1 VRIVNVCL
9 AERSYPIYITHSE
22 IYEFGNCIKEHF
34 KHNQVVIITNPT
46 VDKLY
51 SEVVTNSLKSAGYN
65 VNKFIIPDGEEYKNI
80 EWVIKAFDFLLE
92 NKYER
97 QTGIIALGGGV
108 IGDIAGFIAST
119 YMRGVPLVQFPTTLL
134 AQVDSSI
141 GGKVGVN
148 HPKLKN
154 AIGAFYQ
161 PKCVFI
167 DLSVLKTLPM
177 EELKNGLT
185 EVIKHGFILDSNF
198 FEYLESRIKLLQE
211 LDAGVLL
218 HAVSH
223 SCEIKAYV
231 VHRDER
237 ESGLRAIL
245 NYGHT
250 IGHCI
255 EQLTHYTRYK
265 HGEAVAIGMVVE
277 SLIALKMKMID
288 REIFERQLG
297 ILKKADLPTTF
308 PDLKVED
315 IIKSM
320 RYDKKVQYGKVR
332 FILPTAIGKV
342 VIRDDV
348 PDQII
353 VNAIMEM
360 PKTS

>member
-1 VRIVNVCL
+1 VRTVNVCL

-22 IYEFGNCIKEHF
+22 ISEFGKCIKEHV

-51 SEVVTNSLKSAGYN
+51 SEVVTDSLKSAGYS
-65 VNKFIIPDGEEYKNI
+65 VNKFIIPDGEEYKNTD
-80 EWVIKAFDFLLE
+80 WVLKAFDFLLE

-119 YMRGVPLVQFPTTLL
+119 YMRGVPFVQFPTTLL

-167 DLSVLKTLPM
+167 DLSVLKTLPT

-198 FEYLESRIKLLQE
+198 FEYLEGHIKLVQD
-211 LDAGVLL
+211 LDPGALL
-218 HAVSH
+218 HSVSH
-223 SCEIKAYV
+223 SCEIKSYV

-250 IGHCI
+250 IGHSI
-255 EQLTHYTRYK
+255 EQLTHYTKYK
-265 HGEAVAIGMVVE
+265 HGEAVAIGMIVE
-277 SLIALKMKMID
+277 SLIAFKMKMISK
-288 REIFERQLG
+288 EIYERQFNLFQKVG
-297 ILKKADLPTTF
+297 LPTSF
-308 PDLKVED
+308 PDLTVED
-315 IIKSM
+315 VIKNL

-332 FILPTAIGKV
+332 FILPTAIGNV

-348 PDQII
+348 PDQVI

-360 PKTS
+360 PRTD